1 MNFPSKKR
9 RIILMVSII
18 LAIPVLALAW
28 WLGSPIFI
36 KDEVNE
42 ELPENLIIITP
53 TTADPEAV
61 LASDDSENDASET
74 ETTTTEQVTAVEIK
88 RGPFRNGDS
97 FHQGSGDAIIYQ
109 LSTGEHLLRFEN
121 FEVTNGPGLH
131 VYLVPR
137 ANQDSVNINGYID
150 LGALKGNVGSQ
161 NYTIPAEVEI
171 PTEASVVIWCEPF
184 AVLFSVA
191 SLQ

>member
-1 MNFPSKKR
+1 MSFLSKKR

-18 LAIPVLALAW
+18 LAIPVSALAW
-28 WLGSPIFI
+28 WLGSPLFL

-42 ELPENLIIITP
+42 ELPENLIIITSA
-53 TTADPEAV
+53 TADSEAV
-61 LASDDSENDASET
+61 LTSDASENDTPET
-74 ETTTTEQVTAVEIK
+74 ETTTEQVTAVEVK
-88 RGPFRNGDS
+88 RGSFRDGDS

-121 FEVTNGPGLH
+121 FEVTNGPDLH

-150 LGALKGNVGSQ
+150 LGALKGNIGSQ
-161 NYTIPAEVEI
+161 NYTIPAEVKI
-171 PTEASVVIWCEPF
+171 PTEASVIIWCEPF